1 MNIKKRIME
10 EKDIKRTLMRLSHEI
25 TEKHKGVENI
35 VLAGIK
41 TRGAFIAERIKE
53 NLIKIED
60 FEVPVVKLDVTPF
73 RDDDKKSNN
82 DTSEFDLEIKDKTVI
97 LVDDVL
103 FTGRTI
109 RAAMDAVISR
119 GRPSQI
125 ELLVLVDRG
134 HREFPIKANFIG
146 KNLPTSKTNEA
157 VEVKL
162 AEIDKYQEEGVYIY
176 DND

>member
-1 MNIKKRIME
+1 MNIKKKIME
-10 EKDIKRTLMRLSHEI
+10 EKDINRTLMRLSHEI
-25 TEKHKGVENI
+25 TEKHKGVEEI

-41 TRGAFIAERIKE
+41 TRGAFIAERISD
-53 NLIKIED
+53 NLMKIED
-60 FEVPVVKLDVTPF
+60 FKVPVIKLDVTPF
-73 RDDDKKSNN
+73 RDDEKKSNN
-82 DTSEFDLEIKDKTVI
+82 DTSEFNIDVENKTVI

-109 RAAMDAVISR
+109 RAAMDSIISR

-134 HREFPIKANFIG
+134 NREFPVKANFIG
-146 KNLPTSKTNEA
+146 KNLPTSKSNEA

-176 DND
+176 DNV

>member
-1 MNIKKRIME
+1 MNIKKKIME

-25 TEKHKGVENI
+25 TEKHKGVENVI
-35 VLAGIK
+35 LAGIK

-53 NLIKIED
+53 NLIKIEN
-60 FEVPVVKLDVTPF
+60 FEVPVIKLDVTPF
-73 RDDDKKSNN
+73 RDDEKKSDS
-82 DTSEFDLEIKDKTVI
+82 DTSEFNINVNNKIVI

-109 RAAMDAVISR
+109 RAAMDAIISR

-146 KNLPTSKTNEA
+146 KNLPTSKDNEA
-157 VEVKL
+157 VEVKM
-162 AEIDKYQEEGVYIY
+162 AEIDEYPEEGVYIY
-176 DND
+176 DNV

>member
-25 TEKHKGVENI
+25 VEKHKGVENI

-41 TRGAFIAERIKE
+41 TRGVFLAERIKQ
-53 NLIKIED
+53 NLSKIED
-60 FEVPVVKLDVTPF
+60 FEVPVLKLDVTPF
-73 RDDDKKSNN
+73 RDDEKKSKK
-82 DTSEFDLEIKDKTVI
+82 DTSEFIIEIKEKIVI

-103 FTGRTI
+103 FTGRTV
-109 RAAMDAVISR
+109 RAAMDAIISR
-119 GRPSQI
+119 GRPNQI

-146 KNLPTSKTNEA
+146 KNLPTSKKNEI

-162 AEIDKYQEEGVYIY
+162 AEIDKYQEEGVYIF
-176 DND
+176 DNV

>member
-1 MNIKKRIME
+1 MNFKKKIME

-25 TEKHKGVENI
+25 TEKHKGVDSI

-53 NLIKIED
+53 NLLKIED

-73 RDDDKKSNN
+73 RDDEKKSDN
-82 DTSEFDLEIKDKTVI
+82 DTSEFNIDVSNKIVI

-109 RAAMDAVISR
+109 RAAMDSIISR

-146 KNLPTSKTNEA
+146 KNLPTSKNNEA

-162 AEIDKYQEEGVYIY
+162 AEIDHNQEEGVYIY
-176 DND
+176 DNV